1 MDYSLHHGSAWDLP
15 KFDPKEFEKTMTAR
29 RAWVALVIFLLVVVN
44 FMDRIALAVAARP
57 LVAAFGFTS
66 VQLGYLFSAFLWT
79 YVICLVPLGLLN
91 DKVKPKA
98 MVGGAMAVW
107 SAATLLMGIVSSY
120 GGMIVSRLLMGA
132 GEAATFPACGRVIRD
147 WFPERERGVVTA
159 LFNGGC
165 QAGAAIGALFTAA
178 LVGWVG
184 WRAPFVLLGILGFG
198 WMFFWFAWYG
208 SPKEVGWL
216 SAAERLLLVEAHSA
230 DEGQERIS
238 PAASSLRFL
247 LSHSSIWG
255 IILTQAC
262 LVYTAFLFL
271 SWLPMFLET
280 SRHLTEMQTGYWTAA
295 PYILAVIF
303 SVLIAHI
310 SDRALSTADIKGG
323 LRRNFVAISA
333 AMSLLI
339 LLATVVTNVLGLLA
353 VLTLVLT
360 GCAGGAGLNF
370 TLASDILENPRDV
383 PTVFA
388 LTAFGGNLFGLAAPI
403 ITGYLIQGA
412 GGYGIAFHVA
422 GALLLCGLI
431 LTLTLTRRP
440 VPSQH
445 AFVRIREQLPVAPN

>member
-1 MDYSLHHGSAWDLP
+1 
-15 KFDPKEFEKTMTAR
+15 MTAR
-29 RAWVALVIFLLVVVN
+29 RAWVAFIIFLLVVIN

-57 LVAAFGFTS
+57 LVEAFGFTS
-66 VQLGYLFSAFLWT
+66 VQLGYLFSAFLWS

-91 DKVKPKA
+91 DRVKPRA
-98 MVGGAMAVW
+98 MIGGAIAVW
-107 SAATLLMGIVSSY
+107 SAATLLMGVVSSY
-120 GGMIVSRLLMGA
+120 GGMIASRLLMGA
-132 GEAATFPACGRVIRD
+132 GEAVTFPAGGRVIRD

-178 LVGWVG
+178 LVGWIG
-184 WRAPFVLLGILGFG
+184 WRAPFVLLGIVGFV
-198 WMFFWFAWYG
+198 WMVFWFAWYG
-208 SPKEVGWL
+208 APKDVKWL
-216 SAAERLLLVEAHSA
+216 PSAERLMLLEVHGT
-230 DEGQERIS
+230 DENQERTH
-238 PAASSLRFL
+238 PTASSLLFL

-295 PYILAVIF
+295 PYLLAVLL

-310 SDRALSTADIKGG
+310 SDRMLSTADIKCGR
-323 LRRNFVAISA
+323 RRNFVAFSA
-333 AMSLLI
+333 AISLLI
-339 LLATVVTNVLGLLA
+339 LIATAVTNVWGLLA

-403 ITGYLIQGA
+403 ITGYLIQRA
-412 GGYGIAFHVA
+412 GGYQIAFHVA

-445 AFVRIREQLPVAPN
+445 ASA

>member
-1 MDYSLHHGSAWDLP
+1 
-15 KFDPKEFEKTMTAR
+15 MTAR
-29 RAWVALVIFLLVVVN
+29 RFWVAFAIFLLVVIN

-57 LVAAFGFTS
+57 LVVAFGFTP
-66 VQLGYLFSAFLWT
+66 VQLGYLFSAFLWS

-91 DKVKPKA
+91 EKIKPRT
-98 MVGGAMAVW
+98 MVGSSMGVWAV
-107 SAATLLMGIVSSY
+107 ATLLMGVVGSY

-184 WRAPFVLLGILGFG
+184 WRAPFVLLGIVGLI
-198 WMFFWFAWYG
+198 WMVFWFAWYG
-208 SPKEVGWL
+208 APKEVKWL
-216 SAAERLLLVEAHSA
+216 PAPERRMLLEAHGA
-230 DEGQERIS
+230 DENLEQAQ
-238 PAASSLRFL
+238 PAASSLAFL

-295 PYILAVIF
+295 PYLLAVIF

-310 SDRALSTADIKGG
+310 SDRVLSTSDIKSGR
-323 LRRNFVAISA
+323 RRNFIAISA

-339 LLATVVTNVLGLLA
+339 LLATAVTNVWGLLA

-403 ITGYLIQGA
+403 ITGYLIQNA
-412 GGYGIAFHVA
+412 GGYTIAFHVA
-422 GALLLCGLI
+422 GVLLLCGLI
-431 LTLTLTRRP
+431 LTLTLTRKP
-440 VPSQH
+440 VRSQH
-445 AFVRIREQLPVAPN
+445 VATYASAGGA

>member
-1 MDYSLHHGSAWDLP
+1 
-15 KFDPKEFEKTMTAR
+15 MTAR
-29 RAWVALVIFLLVVVN
+29 RAWVALAIFLLVVIN
-44 FMDRIALAVAARP
+44 FMDRIALAVAATP

-66 VQLGYLFSAFLWT
+66 VQLGYLFSAFLWS
-79 YVICLVPLGLLN
+79 YVVCLVPLGLLN

-98 MVGGAMAVW
+98 MVGSAMAVW
-107 SAATLLMGIVSSY
+107 SAGTLLMGVVSSY
-120 GGMIVSRLLMGA
+120 GGMIVSRLLMGT

-184 WRAPFVLLGILGFG
+184 WRAPFVLLGILGLG
-198 WMFFWFAWYG
+198 WMVFWFACYG
-208 SPKEVGWL
+208 APKDVKWL
-216 SAAERLLLVEAHSA
+216 PDTERLMLAKAHGA
-230 DEGQERIS
+230 DDSQEQTH
-238 PAASSLRFL
+238 PAASSLLFL
-247 LSHSSIWG
+247 LAHSSIWG

-295 PYILAVIF
+295 PYLLAVIF

-310 SDRALSTADIKGG
+310 SDRVLSTADIKCGR
-323 LRRNFVAISA
+323 RRNFVAFSA
-333 AMSLLI
+333 AMSLFI
-339 LLATVVTNVLGLLA
+339 LVATVVTNVWGLLA

-403 ITGYLIQGA
+403 ITGYLIQEA
-412 GGYGIAFHVA
+412 GGYRIAFLVA

-431 LTLTLTRRP
+431 LTLTLTHKP
-440 VPSQH
+440 VPSQFSISAIH
-445 AFVRIREQLPVAPN
+445 VLPASSA

>member
-1 MDYSLHHGSAWDLP
+1 MI
-15 KFDPKEFEKTMTAR
+15 AR
-29 RAWVALVIFLLVVVN
+29 RTWVALVIFLLVVIN
-44 FMDRIALAVAARP
+44 FMDRIALSVAAKP

-66 VQLGYLFSAFLWT
+66 VQLGYLFSAFLWA
-79 YVICLVPLGLLN
+79 YVVCLVPLGLLN
-91 DKVKPKA
+91 EKVRPRA

-107 SAATLLMGIVSSY
+107 SAATLLMGAVSSY

-165 QAGAAIGALFTAA
+165 QVGAAIGALFTAA

-184 WRAPFVLLGILGFG
+184 WRAPFILLGVLGFG
-198 WMFFWFAWYG
+198 WMAFWFLWYG
-208 SPKEVGWL
+208 APADVKWLPK
-216 SAAERLLLVEAHSA
+216 AETLMILENHGL
-230 DEGQERIS
+230 DESRIKAN
-238 PAASSLRFL
+238 PTASSLVFL

-255 IILTQAC
+255 LILTQAC

-280 SRHLTEMQTGYWTAA
+280 TRHLTEMQTGYLTAA
-295 PYILAVIF
+295 PYLLAVVF
-303 SVLIAHI
+303 SLIIARI
-310 SDRALSTADIKGG
+310 SDRSLSTTDIKRGR
-323 LRRNFVAISA
+323 RRNFVAISA
-333 AMSLLI
+333 ALSLLI
-339 LLATVVTNVLGLLA
+339 LLATVVTNVWALLA
-353 VLTLVLT
+353 VLTFVLT

-403 ITGYLIQGA
+403 ITGYLVQKA
-412 GGYGIAFHVA
+412 GGYTIAFHVA
-422 GALLLCGLI
+422 AALLLCGFILTLI
-431 LTLTLTRRP
+431 LTRKP

-445 AFVRIREQLPVAPN
+445 SFA

>member
-1 MDYSLHHGSAWDLP
+1 
-15 KFDPKEFEKTMTAR
+15 MTAR
-29 RAWVALVIFLLVVVN
+29 RAWVAFVIFLVVVIN

-57 LVAAFGFTS
+57 LVEVFGFTS
-66 VQLGYLFSAFLWT
+66 VQLGYLFSAFLWS

-91 DKVKPKA
+91 DRVKPRT
-98 MVGGAMAVW
+98 MVGGAMAIW
-107 SAATLLMGIVSSY
+107 SAATLLMGVVSSY

-178 LVGWVG
+178 LVGWIG
-184 WRAPFVLLGILGFG
+184 WRAPFVLLGIVGFV
-198 WMFFWFAWYG
+198 WMVFWFAWYG
-208 SPKEVGWL
+208 APKEVKWL
-216 SAAERLLLVEAHSA
+216 PSTERLMLLEVHGA
-230 DEGQERIS
+230 DESQEQIH
-238 PAASSLRFL
+238 PASSSLLFL

-255 IILTQAC
+255 IVLTQAC

-295 PYILAVIF
+295 PYLLAVLL

-310 SDRALSTADIKGG
+310 SDRMLSTADIKCG
-323 LRRNFVAISA
+323 RRRKFVAFSA

-339 LLATVVTNVLGLLA
+339 LLATVVTNVWGLLA

-383 PTVFA
+383 PKAFA
-388 LTAFGGNLFGLAAPI
+388 LTAFGGNTFGLAAPI
-403 ITGYLIQGA
+403 ITGYLIQRT
-412 GGYGIAFHVA
+412 GGYQIAFHVA

-431 LTLTLTRRP
+431 LTLTLTHRP

-445 AFVRIREQLPVAPN
+445 RLHRLPASL

>member
-1 MDYSLHHGSAWDLP
+1 
-15 KFDPKEFEKTMTAR
+15 MTSR
-29 RAWVALVIFLLVVVN
+29 RAWVAFAIFLLVVIN

-57 LVAAFGFTS
+57 LVAVFGFST
-66 VQLGYLFSAFLWT
+66 VELGYLFSAFLWS
-79 YVICLVPLGLLN
+79 YVVCLVPLGLLN
-91 DKVKPKA
+91 EKIKPRD
-98 MVGGAMAVW
+98 MVGGAMGVW
-107 SAATLLMGIVSSY
+107 SLATLLMGLVSSY
-120 GGMIVSRLLMGA
+120 SGMIAARLLMGA

-147 WFPERERGVVTA
+147 WFPEHERGVVTA

-184 WRAPFVLLGILGFG
+184 WRAPFILLGVVGIV
-198 WMFFWFAWYG
+198 WMIFWFLRYG
-208 SPKEVGWL
+208 APKEVGWL
-216 SAAERLLLVEAHSA
+216 PEPEKRMLLEAHGA
-230 DEGQERIS
+230 DENLELS
-238 PAASSLRFL
+238 HPAASSLLFL
-247 LSHSSIWG
+247 LSFSSIWG

-280 SRHLTEMQTGYWTAA
+280 SRHLTDMQVGYWTAA
-295 PYILAVIF
+295 PYILAVLF

-310 SDRALSTADIKGG
+310 SDRMLSTADIKRGR
-323 LRRNFVAISA
+323 RRNFIAISA
-333 AMSLLI
+333 AMALLI
-339 LLATVVTNVLGLLA
+339 LLATVVTNVWGLLA

-403 ITGYLIQGA
+403 ITGYLIQRA
-412 GGYGIAFHVA
+412 GGYTMAFHVA
-422 GALLLCGLI
+422 GALLSCGLI
-431 LTLTLTRRP
+431 LTLILTRKP
-440 VPSQH
+440 VPSQYKS
-445 AFVRIREQLPVAPN
+445 I